1 MNEWEM
7 STPLTPQLGHSSLYL
22 YCMNNSVVAKAER
35 NYIFR
40 GHLYS
45 VMQSKDTEVLVRFWV
60 LGYKKLKKNCGTQ
73 EEHSMNHFPSYFIFC
88 KLWED
93 QINNVNL

>member
-1 MNEWEM
+1 
-7 STPLTPQLGHSSLYL
+7 
-22 YCMNNSVVAKAER
+22 MNNSVVAKAER

-60 LGYKKLKKNCGTQ
+60 LGYKKLKKKLRYSRRTLY
-73 EEHSMNHFPSYFIFC
+73 EPFSILLHF
-88 KLWED
+88 L
-93 QINNVNL
+93 